1 MAVNVVQSAL
11 SSRGFNKWFPWISGA
26 VLVIGLVIFLVVFFS
41 NTAKPEPKEAVGPPI
56 KAPVAQKNIPFP
68 NAAWRVAR
76 KFIFT
81 AVARKNLQEAYAL
94 TDPSLRSGV
103 TIKEWRSGSLPV
115 VYSPADMILKTN
127 WKNTNYAHPRDAQIN
142 VIIIPT
148 KGKPWNAQVGL
159 TKVGHGAS
167 AHWLVNYFQ
176 PLAGVPV
183 PTPK

>member
-1 MAVNVVQSAL
+1 MAVNVVRSTL

-26 VLVIGLVIFLVVFFS
+26 VLVIGIAVFLGVHFS
-41 NTAKPEPKEAVGPPI
+41 NTAKPEPTQASGPPT
-56 KAPVAQKNIPFP
+56 KAAAPEKNIPFP

-76 KFIFT
+76 QFILT
-81 AVARKNLQEAYAL
+81 AVARKHLQKAYAL
-94 TDPSLRSGV
+94 SDPSLRSGV
-103 TIKEWRSGSLPV
+103 TTKEWRSGSLPV
-115 VYSPADMILKTN
+115 VASTVGQILKTN

-142 VIIIPT
+142 VIIIPD

-159 TKVGHGAS
+159 TKVGHGAN

-176 PLAGVPV
+176 PLGGVPV

>member
-1 MAVNVVQSAL
+1 MAVNVQSAL
-11 SSRGFNKWFPWISGA
+11 SSREFNKWFPWISGA
-26 VLVIGLVIFLVVFFS
+26 VAVAGLVVFLVVYFS
-41 NTAKPEPKEAVGPPI
+41 NTAKPEPTQAAGPAI
-56 KAPVAQKNIPFP
+56 KASVPPKNIAFP
-68 NAAWRVAR
+68 NAAWRVTR
-76 KFIFT
+76 KFILT

-103 TIKEWRSGSLPV
+103 TTKEWRNGSLPV
-115 VYSPADMILKTN
+115 VYSTVGQILKTN

-142 VIIIPT
+142 VIIIPD

-159 TKVGHGAS
+159 TKVGNGAS

>member
-1 MAVNVVQSAL
+1 MAVNVVQSAV
-11 SSRGFNKWFPWISGA
+11 SSRRFNKWFPWISGA
-26 VLVIGLVIFLVVFFS
+26 VLGIGLIVFLAVHFNS
-41 NTAKPEPKEAVGPPI
+41 STPAPKPATGAAI
-56 KAPVAQKNIPFP
+56 KAPVAQKNIRFP
-68 NAAWRVAR
+68 NAAWRVTR
-76 KFIFT
+76 EFIFT
-81 AVARKNLQEAYAL
+81 AVARKNLRQAYAL

-103 TIKEWRSGSLPV
+103 TLKEWRSGSLPV
-115 VYSPADMILKTN
+115 VYSPADQILKTN

-142 VIIIPT
+142 VIIVPT

-159 TKVGHGAS
+159 TKVGNGAS

>member
-1 MAVNVVQSAL
+1 MAVNVVQSAI
-11 SSRGFNKWFPWISGA
+11 SSRRFNKWFPWISGA
-26 VLVIGLVIFLVVFFS
+26 VLVVGLAVFLGVYFS
-41 NTAKPEPKEAVGPPI
+41 NTAKPEPKQAAGPAI
-56 KAPVAQKNIPFP
+56 KATAPPKNIPFP
-68 NAAWRVAR
+68 NAAWRVTR
-76 KFIFT
+76 EFIFT
-81 AVARKNLQEAYAL
+81 AVARKNLRQAYAL

-103 TIKEWRSGSLPV
+103 TTKEWRKGNLPV
-115 VYSPADMILKTN
+115 VYSPAAQILKTN

-159 TKVGHGAS
+159 TKVGQGAN

>member
-1 MAVNVVQSAL
+1 MAVNVVQSAI

-26 VLVIGLVIFLVVFFS
+26 VAVAGLVVFMVVYFG
-41 NTAKPEPKEAVGPPI
+41 NTANPEPKAASGPPI
-56 KAPVAQKNIPFP
+56 KAQAPPKNIPFP
-68 NAAWRVAR
+68 NAAWRVATQ
-76 KFIFT
+76 FILT
-81 AVARKNLQEAYAL
+81 AVARKNLQKAYAL

-103 TIKEWRSGSLPV
+103 TTKEWRNGSLPV
-115 VYSPADMILKTN
+115 VASTVGQILKTN

-148 KGKPWNAQVGL
+148 NAKAWNAQVGL
-159 TKVGHGAS
+159 TKVGHGAN

-176 PLAGVPV
+176 PLAGIPV

>member
-1 MAVNVVQSAL
+1 MAVNVVQSAV
-11 SSRGFNKWFPWISGA
+11 SSRRFNKWFPWISGA
-26 VLVIGLVIFLVVFFS
+26 VLGIGLIVFLAVHF
-41 NTAKPEPKEAVGPPI
+41 NTSTPAPKPATGAAI
-56 KAPVAQKNIPFP
+56 KTPAAQKNIRFP
-68 NAAWRVAR
+68 NAAWRVTR
-76 KFIFT
+76 EFIFA
-81 AVARKNLQEAYAL
+81 AVARKNLRQAYAL

-103 TIKEWRSGSLPV
+103 TLKEWRSGSLPV
-115 VYSPADMILKTN
+115 VYSPADQILKTN

-159 TKVGHGAS
+159 TKVGNGAS